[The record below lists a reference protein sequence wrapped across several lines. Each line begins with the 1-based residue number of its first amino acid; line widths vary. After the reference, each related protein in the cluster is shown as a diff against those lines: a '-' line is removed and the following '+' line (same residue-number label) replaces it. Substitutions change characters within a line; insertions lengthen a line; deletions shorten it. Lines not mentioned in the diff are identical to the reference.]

1 MREMRDQ
8 ISMNLTDTAC
18 RKRRKHNEQ
27 RGVCQHFFNLTESL
41 RILAVLRFQSILSL
55 RKFAAECSVTDLV
68 VQGL

>member
-27 RGVCQHFFNLTESL
+27 RGVCQHFFNLTKSL
-41 RILAVLRFQSILSL
+41 RILAVLGFQSLLSL
-55 RKFAAECSVTDLV
+55 RKLAAECGVTDLLV
-68 VQGL
+68 

>member
-27 RGVCQHFFNLTESL
+27 RGFCQHFFNLRESL
-41 RILAVLRFQSILSL
+41 RILAVLGFQSLL
-55 RKFAAECSVTDLV
+55 
-68 VQGL
+68 

>member
-41 RILAVLRFQSILSL
+41 RILAVLRFQSLLSFENL
-55 RKFAAECSVTDLV
+55 LPDVGVTRLV
-68 VQGL
+68 V